1 MALAAAEILRFGD
14 GADSPALKIFA
25 PADDLS
31 AIVRLLEADAKSF
44 GEEPLQLIEG
54 ATYEYSLSGGSL
66 RLEEERGADVVRP
79 SRNPDTAH
87 CGTIATGLSTGKLF
101 LAVRD
106 ASGEKIGRA
115 AVEVRS
121 KKLDYRDDYRRMLAD
136 ITDHCVDLLMDL
148 RAPTGQNMEPEPGK
162 SPETIL
168 QRFAFLRSLLDSRHF
183 RDALQRVSSH
193 PHSRWEA
200 EEIIRDVRRPFRA
213 DAKTM
218 RQFASAGRRVGLP
231 EEHPLQGR
239 MVSIPERVLG
249 SRHIQTHDTPEN
261 RFVKFVLERFTAF
274 IGAMAMKLGA
284 MRATR
289 EAKGIA
295 TPESERKLNDEIGAM
310 EGRLLHALDADVFRG
325 VSNLDRIPLGSTV
338 LQRKEGYRE
347 VYQAWLRFDMA
358 ARLVWA
364 GGEDVY
370 SAGQR
375 NVAALYEYWV
385 FFKLLEIVGELFVL
399 DKPAASTLMEATAD
413 GFGLKLKSGEHLAFN
428 AAHVAHGRRL
438 RVQFSYNRSFGGDVG
453 MGKAGSW
460 TAKMRPDYTLS
471 IWPDSMTSAEAERLE
486 LLVHVHFDAK
496 YRIETVEKLFGD
508 EAVDIDSE
516 KREQSEGRYKRGDLL
531 KMHAYRDAIRRTQG
545 AYVLYPGDKTK
556 SWEEYREI
564 LPGLGAFPLRPGK
577 GDEALRKFIADVVLH
592 VCDRASGRER
602 QAYHTLVARERPPE
616 YKVFARYPELS
627 PPNSERHPH
636 PAETHVLF
644 GWVKDDRHLA
654 WIKKRGLY
662 NFRMDGQRGSLRL
675 DPEVSAAR
683 YLLLH
688 TSGAAAIP
696 GLFRIVGDGP
706 RVFSADALKKEAYPT
721 DPSGEFYLVFEVE
734 SADEFDGVEW
744 VLAKMPSR
752 NRHRMSGWPFTIS
765 FDEVL
770 SASSLAGVK
779 DGSADG

>member
-1 MALAAAEILRFGD
+1 MALAAAEKLQFGEGD
-14 GADSPALKIFA
+14 DTPALNIFA
-25 PADDLS
+25 PAGDPE
-31 AIVRLLEADAKSF
+31 AIVRLPEADAKSF

-54 ATYEYSLSGGSL
+54 AIYEYSLAGMGL
-66 RLEEERGADVVRP
+66 RLEEERGSDVVRP

-87 CGTIATGLSTGKLF
+87 CGTIAPGLNTGKLF
-101 LAVRD
+101 LVVRD
-106 ASGEKIGRA
+106 SNGEKIGRA

-121 KKLDYRDDYRRMLAD
+121 RKLDYRDDYQRMLAD

-148 RAPTGQNMEPEPGK
+148 RAPTGQNMAPDPGK

-168 QRFAFLRSLLDSRHF
+168 QRFAFLRSLIGSRHF

-193 PHSRWEA
+193 PHRRWEP
-200 EEIIRDVRRPFRA
+200 EEIIRDVRRPFRP
-213 DAKTM
+213 DARTM
-218 RQFASAGRRVGLP
+218 RQFATAGRRVGLP
-231 EEHPLQGR
+231 EGHPLKVR
-239 MVSIPERVLG
+239 MDSIPERLAG
-249 SRHIQTHDTPEN
+249 SRHIQTHDTAEN
-261 RFVKFVLERFTAF
+261 RFVKFVLERFAAF
-274 IGAMAMKLGA
+274 FGAMALKLDS
-284 MRATR
+284 MRAAR
-289 EAKGIA
+289 DAKGIS
-295 TPESERKLNDEIGAM
+295 TPESERKLHDEIGVL
-310 EGRLLHALDADVFRG
+310 EGLLLHALDADVFRG

-347 VYQAWLRFDMA
+347 IYQAWLRFDMA
-358 ARLVWA
+358 ARLVWT

-413 GFGLKLKSGEHLAFN
+413 GFGLKLKSGEHLAFD

-438 RVQFSYNRSFGGDVG
+438 RVQFSYNRSFGGDAG
-453 MGKAGSW
+453 MEKAGSW

-471 IWPDSMTSAEAERLE
+471 IWPDSMTPAEAERLE

-577 GDEALRKFIADVVLH
+577 GDDALRNFIADVVLH

-602 QAYHTLVARERPPE
+602 QSYHTLVARERPVE
-616 YKVFARYPELS
+616 YQVFSPYPELT
-627 PPNSERHPH
+627 PPTGERHPH

-654 WIKKRGLY
+654 WIKQKKFY
-662 NFRMDGQRGSLRL
+662 NFRMDGRAGSLRL
-675 DPEVSAAR
+675 EPEVSGAR

-688 TSGAAAIP
+688 TERSRAIP

-706 RVFSADALKKEAYPT
+706 RVFSAEALKRADYPT
-721 DPSGEFYLVFEVE
+721 DPSGNFYLVFDVE
-734 SADEFDGVEW
+734 PADEFDGVEW
-744 VLAKMPSR
+744 ALAKMPSR
-752 NRHRMSGWPFTIS
+752 NKHRMSGWPFTIG

-779 DGSADG
+779 DGPADG